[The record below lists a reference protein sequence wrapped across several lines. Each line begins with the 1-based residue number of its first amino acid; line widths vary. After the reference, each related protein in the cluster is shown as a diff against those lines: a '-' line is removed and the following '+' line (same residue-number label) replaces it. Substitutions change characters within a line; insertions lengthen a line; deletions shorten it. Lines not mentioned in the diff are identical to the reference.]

1 MVNGNILTQMEIAVK
16 ELPASERK
24 VGEYILEHKK
34 DIINMTI
41 TELAEKSGT
50 SSAAVVRLCRSIG
63 ISGFPN
69 LKIRLS
75 ALVENNVKSGYYDIE
90 PREEIG
96 SIIKKTVSNINQTV
110 QDTSMQLDEKSI
122 QKAINILKES
132 ETIYFYGVGASFL
145 IAEDAAQKFARV
157 GKNAYAISDRHVL
170 AMSMASQ
177 QSNKKANV
185 VFFGISYSGEKEEVV
200 KLMNLAKD
208 LGVKVIGLSRTGN
221 NTVKNLSD
229 VALSTA
235 RAPEAELRS
244 AATSSR
250 FGQLFVI
257 DLLFFSYVSSQYD
270 KTIEQLQKTKQA
282 VQKL

>member
-1 MVNGNILTQMEIAVK
+1 MVNGNILTQIEIAIK
-16 ELPASERK
+16 ELPTSERK
-24 VGEYILEHKK
+24 VGEYILENKS
-34 DIINMTI
+34 DIISMTI

-63 ISGFPN
+63 INGFPN

-90 PREEIG
+90 PNEEIS

-110 QDTSMQLDEKSI
+110 QDTSMQLDKESI
-122 QKAINILKES
+122 ELTVSVLKET
-132 ETIYFYGVGASFL
+132 ETIYFYGIGASFL

-170 AMSMASQ
+170 AMAMAS
-177 QSNKKANV
+177 NKDKA
-185 VFFGISYSGEKEEVV
+185 VFFGVSYSGEKDEVI

-208 LGVKVIGLSRTGN
+208 LGIKVIGLSKTGS

-229 VALSTA
+229 IALSTA

-257 DLLFFSYVSSQYD
+257 DLLFFTYVSTQYD
-270 KTIEQLQKTKQA
+270 ETIEQLKKTKKA
-282 VQKL
+282 VHML

>member
-1 MVNGNILTQMEIAVK
+1 MVSGNILTQIEIAIK
-16 ELPASERK
+16 ELPTSERK
-24 VGEYILEHKK
+24 VGEYILENKAS
-34 DIINMTI
+34 IISMTI
-41 TELAEKSGT
+41 TELAEKSDT
-50 SSAAVVRLCRSIG
+50 STAAVVRLCRSIG
-63 ISGFPN
+63 INGFPN

-75 ALVENNVKSGYYDIE
+75 ALVENNVQSGYYDIE
-90 PREEIG
+90 PKEEIR
-96 SIIKKTVSNINQTV
+96 SIIKKTMSNINQTV
-110 QDTSMQLDEKSI
+110 QDTSMQLDEQSI
-122 QKAINILKES
+122 TDAVNILKEADV
-132 ETIYFYGVGASFL
+132 IYFYGVGASYL

-170 AMSMASQ
+170 AMTMASYKG
-177 QSNKKANV
+177 NA

-200 KLMNLAKD
+200 KLMMLAKE
-208 LGVKVIGLSRTGN
+208 LEIKVIGLSKTGN
-221 NTVKNLSD
+221 NSVRNLSD

-257 DLLFFSYVSSQYD
+257 DLLFFTYVSSQYD
-270 KTIEQLQKTKQA
+270 ETIDQLKKTKKA

>member
-1 MVNGNILTQMEIAVK
+1 MVDGNILAQIEIAMK
-16 ELPASERK
+16 ELPTSEKK
-24 VGEYILEHKK
+24 VGEYILENKK
-34 DIINMTI
+34 DIISMTI

-75 ALVENNVKSGYYDIE
+75 ALVQNDVKSGYYDIE
-90 PREEIG
+90 PNENIK

-122 QKAINILKES
+122 EEAVDVLRQAEV
-132 ETIYFYGVGASFL
+132 IYFYGVGASFL

-177 QSNKKANV
+177 KANA

-200 KLMNLAKD
+200 KLMSLAKE
-208 LGVKVIGLSRTGN
+208 LGIKVIGLSKTGN
-221 NTVKNLSD
+221 NTVKNISD

-250 FGQLFVI
+250 FGQLFVV
-257 DLLFFSYVSSQYD
+257 DLLFFTYVSNQYD
-270 KTIEQLQKTKQA
+270 ETIEQLQKTKSA
-282 VQKL
+282 VGKL